1 MDTLRTLAAIIG
13 AVVTMLVGLWFV
25 FSRLKE
31 KQLGFDTNSIRALGL
46 VMFLPTLI
54 LAFSIKE
61 GISSEALAALLG
73 TVAGYVL
80 SRGSS
85 EEAEKIDDAGR
96 PKV

>member
-1 MDTLRTLAAIIG
+1 
-13 AVVTMLVGLWFV
+13 
-25 FSRLKE
+25 
-31 KQLGFDTNSIRALGL
+31 
-46 VMFLPTLI
+46 MFLPTLI